1 MKHLLSLF
9 LVSVSFLSATT
20 CSAQFLSDFRGKP
33 VNEQRYVQVTGSPFY
48 AKNFL
53 KGEVAF
59 SNKNIKNV
67 KGYLN
72 YDQIQGII
80 LFKPNFENQSATEII
95 DQVDKFTIT
104 QDNGVPVN
112 FISLGSIGLDGDA
125 GFAEEL
131 LSGKVKLLKRVKKK
145 IIETQVYN
153 SANVEKAVVQ
163 ETNYILVKDNKPT
176 LLKQDKNS
184 FLSALADKEEAIKK
198 YLKDQKV
205 NFKQD
210 EDVVKLLNYY
220 SSL

>member
-1 MKHLLSLF
+1 M
-9 LVSVSFLSATT
+9 
-20 CSAQFLSDFRGKP
+20 
-33 VNEQRYVQVTGSPFY
+33 
-48 AKNFL
+48 

>member
-1 MKHLLSLF
+1 MKYLLNLF
-9 LVSVSFLSATT
+9 LVSVSLLSATN

-95 DQVDKFTIT
+95 DQVDKFTVT
-104 QDNGVPVN
+104 PDNGVPVN
-112 FISLGSIGLDGDA
+112 FISLGSIGLDGDS

-163 ETNYILVKDNKPT
+163 ETNYILVKDNKPMV
-176 LLKQDKNS
+176 LKQDRNS
-184 FLSALADKEEAIKK
+184 FLSALADKEDAIKK
-198 YLKDQKV
+198 FLKDQKV

-220 SSL
+220 TSL